1 MLFWAFK
8 VFFFSIFII
17 YLCHT
22 LIDIFKNTLTVP
34 KTKDLINS
42 SSNKYSEIL
51 SIIQSDTPVKYMNSL
66 QNNNDLISNNFIY
79 QTPQDNLIS
88 PINNSDYNFNQTN
101 NSNSINNNSNLNQ
114 QELNEHNKIRDEL
127 SNCLINALKN

>member
-1 MLFWAFK
+1 MLFWTFK

-66 QNNNDLISNNFIY
+66 QNNNDLISNNVIY

-88 PINNSDYNFNQTN
+88 PINNSDHNFNQSN
-101 NSNSINNNSNLNQ
+101 NSNGINNNSNLNQ